1 MIRSASGY
9 GSGRSRTALTMLNIA
24 VFAPIPSA
32 SVRTATRV
40 NPGDLRSWR
49 RANLRSLILFCAQRD
64 YRIDAYGAAGRYKTG
79 KQSGD
84 GKNCRSNGNQKRIM
98 RRDLVKLSRDEM
110 TRAKRG
116 GKADYQP
123 KQNRIHSLFHH
134 ESQNIRDLRAERHAH
149 SDFGCSL
156 FDRVSDRAVNS
167 DDREQ
172 QRDTGKRA
180 EQSHRQPLLTER
192 LPNDCIERVWLQ
204 NWHFLVDLVERA
216 ADDCLR
222 SVRFHR
228 SAHEHIKK

>member
-1 MIRSASGY
+1 MRDGSLNGSRRRKRS
-9 GSGRSRTALTMLNIA
+9 LIKLKIA
-24 VFAPIPSA
+24 VFSPIPSA
-32 SVRTATRV
+32 SVTTAIKV

-64 YRIDAYGAAGRYKTG
+64 YRIDPRGAAGWYKTG

-84 GKNCRSNGNQKRIM
+84 GKSCSSNGNQKQIM

-123 KQNRIHSLFHH
+123 KQNRIHPLLHH
-134 ESQNIRDLRAERHAH
+134 EPQNICDLRAERHAH
-149 SDFGCSL
+149 SDFARSL
-156 FDRVSDRAVNS
+156 FDGVSDRTVNS

-172 QRDTGKRA
+172 QRNTGKRA

-192 LPNDCIERVWLQ
+192 LHNNRIESVWLQ
-204 NWHFLVDLVERA
+204 NWDFLVDLVERA
-216 ADDCLR
+216 ANDRLR

-228 SAHEHIKK
+228 SAYENVEK

>member
-64 YRIDAYGAAGRYKTG
+64 YRIDAWGGTGWYQTG
-79 KQSGD
+79 KKSGD
-84 GKNCRSNGNQKRIM
+84 GESCSGNGNQKRIV

-110 TRAKRG
+110 TRTKRG

-123 KQNRIHSLFHH
+123 EQNGIHPLFHH
-134 ESQNIRDLRAERHAH
+134 EPQNICDLRAERHAH

-156 FDRVSDRAVNS
+156 FDRVSNRAVNS

-172 QRDTGKRA
+172 QRNTGKRA
-180 EQSHRQPLLTER
+180 EQSHRQPLLAER
-192 LPNDCIERVWLQ
+192 LHNNRIERVWL
-204 NWHFLVDLVERA
+204 
-216 ADDCLR
+216 
-222 SVRFHR
+222 
-228 SAHEHIKK
+228 

>member
-24 VFAPIPSA
+24 VFAPMLNA
-32 SVRTATRV
+32 SVKTATRV

-49 RANLRSLILFCAQRD
+49 KANLRSLMLFCAQRD
-64 YRIDAYGAAGRYKTG
+64 DRIDACGAAGWYQTG

-84 GKNCRSNGNQKRIM
+84 GKSCGSNGNQKRIV

-116 GKADYQP
+116 SKADYQP
-123 KQNRIHSLFHH
+123 KQNRIHPLFHH
-134 ESQNIRDLRAERHAH
+134 ESQNICDLRAERHAH
-149 SDFGCSL
+149 SDFCRSL

-172 QRDTGKRA
+172 RRNTGKRA
-180 EQSHRQPLLTER
+180 EQSHRQPLLTELLHNNR
-192 LPNDCIERVWLQ
+192 IERVWL
-204 NWHFLVDLVERA
+204 
-216 ADDCLR
+216 
-222 SVRFHR
+222 
-228 SAHEHIKK
+228 